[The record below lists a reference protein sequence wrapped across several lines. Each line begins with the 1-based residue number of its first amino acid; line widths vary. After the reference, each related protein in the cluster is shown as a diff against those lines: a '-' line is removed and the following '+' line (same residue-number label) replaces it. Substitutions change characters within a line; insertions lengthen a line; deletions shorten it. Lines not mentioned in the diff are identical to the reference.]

1 MNNGIFKE
9 KYKKYENQNKIN
21 ISDENFS
28 RYRETKTKD
37 VFPAVFIIFLST
49 FFLAFLIFKPYAYV
63 DTQHPFP
70 AFLGGILVILSATL
84 ASVLLS
90 KPLTK
95 ISTYF
100 LSSNIKLER
109 AIDKYV
115 YTGELECIFN
125 INNKVV
131 SDILKEEKQLLLND
145 IRDSQG
151 IKGSTILKIFHKIQL
166 EKIKILNT
174 QIYIE
179 YELLELSPE
188 TIEKINYIQKISAK
202 AEIDYIERKII
213 QEQEELK
220 YTSKKLTESERK
232 NDDHSN
238 ISIKIENDI
247 KNINSRIQYLDR
259 LKIAQKNNVESV

>member
-9 KYKKYENQNKIN
+9 KYKKYESQNKIN
-21 ISDENFS
+21 ISDEKFS
-28 RYRETKTKD
+28 RYREIKTKD
-37 VFPAVFIIFLST
+37 VFPIVFIIFSSI

-63 DTQHPFP
+63 DTEHHLP
-70 AFLGGILVILSATL
+70 ALLGGIILVLSAIL
-84 ASVLLS
+84 VSVFLS
-90 KPLTK
+90 KPLAK

-109 AIDKYV
+109 AIGKYV
-115 YTGELECIFN
+115 YTGELEEIFN
-125 INNKVV
+125 INNKIV

-145 IRDSQG
+145 IRDFQG
-151 IKGSTILKIFHKIQL
+151 IKGSTILKVFHKIQL

-220 YTSKKLTESERK
+220 YTSKKLTESESNN
-232 NDDHSN
+232 NDYSN
-238 ISIKIENDI
+238 ITIKKENDI
-247 KNINSRIQYLDR
+247 KNINSKIQYLDR